1 MDDDGSA
8 HLPPPDVVG
17 TGSSAADPL
26 QALRE
31 ECAELSKFALD
42 LSEDD
47 FSRPTRCTAW
57 NVKELLGHLYWG
69 LNRAKRS
76 LAEPPPAV
84 ADTDSV
90 SYWRSYDPL
99 GDAPG
104 VAERA
109 TQRAAEYGSGRELA
123 HGWDELWREVVAAAE
138 AEDRERI
145 VSTWGPTL
153 TLDEFLKTRVLEVT
167 VHRMDL
173 QDAFG
178 QKGWGTDAAISIV
191 DDTLEDLLGVEPPSE
206 LEWDVVDF
214 IEAGAGRRPL
224 TDSEREILG
233 PLAERFPLLG

>member
-8 HLPPPDVVG
+8 DLPPPDVVG
-17 TGSSAADPL
+17 VGSSSADAL

-31 ECAELSKFALD
+31 ECEEVSRFALG
-42 LSEDD
+42 LSEED

-57 NVKELLGHLYWG
+57 NVKELLGHLYWD
-69 LNRAKRS
+69 LHRMKRW
-76 LAEPPPAV
+76 LEAPPADR

-90 SYWRSYDPL
+90 SYWRSYDAL
-99 GDAPG
+99 GDAP
-104 VAERA
+104 AIADRA
-109 TQRAAEYGSGRELA
+109 AQRAAGYTTGNALA
-123 HGWDELWREVVAAAE
+123 KAWDELWREAVRSAE
-138 AEDRERI
+138 SEDQARI
-145 VSTWGPTL
+145 VATWEPKL
-153 TLDEFLKTRVLEVT
+153 TMEDFLRTRVLEVT

-191 DDTLEDLLGVEPPSE
+191 DDTLEGLLGVEPPSE

-233 PLAERFPLLG
+233 PLADRFPLLG